1 MASTVFSDIDW
12 DQPGRQVGS
21 LFLPHSPDDDAWG
34 VIPFRAASIRN
45 GSGPVVVLSGGV
57 HGDEYE
63 GPIVIAELLR
73 DLKHEDVQ
81 GQLILLPGLLLL
93 DRLHHVLRAHVR
105 RG

>member
-1 MASTVFSDIDW
+1 MGSTVFCDIDW
-12 DQPGRQVGS
+12 DLDGRQTGS

-73 DLKHEDVQ
+73 DLQHRPMCADS
-81 GQLILLPGLLLL
+81 
-93 DRLHHVLRAHVR
+93 
-105 RG
+105 